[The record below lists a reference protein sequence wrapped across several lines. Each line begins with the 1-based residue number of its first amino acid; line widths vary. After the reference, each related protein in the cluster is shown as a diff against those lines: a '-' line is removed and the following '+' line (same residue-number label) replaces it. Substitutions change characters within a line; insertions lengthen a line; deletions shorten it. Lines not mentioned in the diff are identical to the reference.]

1 MAIKGIL
8 FDKDG
13 TLIDVHSTWIPI
25 YRQMLQYLFATDLAG
40 AEALMEKAGYD
51 TSTGYFRAGSVI
63 AAGTTRELVA
73 IWWPD
78 LDEEGHAEKVRM
90 LDHDFGALVASSLS
104 PLMPLEP
111 IFTELR
117 AMGMRLGVATNDSH
131 ASATS
136 HMAVVGVIEHF
147 EDIIAADTVPVAK
160 PSGNMIRRFAE
171 ITGLPASSI
180 AMVGDNSHDME
191 EARNGGAG
199 LAIAVLSGNAGH
211 GDIAHLADHTIASV
225 AELPALLRSLQSD
238 VL

>member
-1 MAIKGIL
+1 MKIAGVL

-25 YRQMLQYLFATDLAG
+25 YRQMLQDLFRTDVSG

-51 TSTGYFRAGSVI
+51 PATGHFRAGSVI
-63 AAGTTRELVA
+63 AAGTTRELVEV
-73 IWWPD
+73 WWPD
-78 LDEEGHAEKVRM
+78 LDAAGLAEKVRM
-90 LDHDFGALVASSLS
+90 LDHDFGSLVTGALS

-117 AMGMRLGVATNDSH
+117 AMGLRLGVATNDSH
-131 ASATS
+131 VSATS
-136 HMAVVGVIEHF
+136 HMRAVGVFEHF

-160 PSGNMIRRFAE
+160 PSGDMIRRFAE
-171 ITGLPASSI
+171 VTGLAPSAI

-199 LAIAVLSGNAGH
+199 LAIAVLSGNAAH
-211 GDIAHLADHTIASV
+211 GDIAHLADHVIESV
-225 AELPALLRSLQSD
+225 ADLPALLRSL
-238 VL
+238 